1 MSLVKTLDAL
11 VKRIAGQSSYER
23 CDAVANVSRDIFTT
37 QEGGF
42 ISSFNF
48 AGSMRFIAEDDIK
61 NFSESIDNAL
71 KDLFRAEGHCLS
83 FYLDRSAS
91 NGNQLLKN
99 ILNTSNKSLNR
110 LGFKS
115 PIPKARKKHLSG
127 LLQPF
132 NITLTITTRLT
143 ALSEQERQSILD
155 EHYQGLQNAPKFKP
169 DQSQLNAIGELLNKH
184 LSFTKA
190 FKTQLGK
197 ICLLQEISCD
207 ETLYRAHDALYRVS
221 ARGNKKNFQLL
232 PQSYSIRRSQKQKE
246 NGLTAPSIAEQILN
260 EDLMPMSNDA
270 SMVRVGENIFAPLYL
285 PHAPFDPK
293 PLANLLEL
301 IDQVPFR
308 MAVHVLTGN
317 QSVKSTANLLTSRA
331 RNFKI
336 FDDNNKDI
344 YKAGEYFLN
353 QLKRGDCGVNASFSF
368 VTWAKDKK
376 ALRRNREIMAAAI
389 SSWGGCSTHY
399 ERGDTID
406 ALLATIPL
414 FGSRSKSPPK
424 HPWLFKDLVALLPFS
439 VSAPLFKNPD
449 LTLILPN
456 GQNYPLEFGSP
467 LLKSYSMLIAA
478 ESGSGKSSFLTNIL
492 NSLLFRPSVGGRFP
506 PIGVIDNGLAQTFWA
521 QTIYSALPKELHYL
535 VQCVTPTHAKE
546 DAMNFLVLPLGV
558 SMPPLSQKEF
568 AAGFLQTLLTE
579 PGSSEHPAGMTG
591 LCSALVLEA
600 YRKFESSE
608 QRIYNPGNQTI
619 DHALKENGFHYD
631 IAQPVSFYQIRDQLF
646 DAGQIEAAYVAQTFA
661 VPTLL
666 DLVRI
671 VNDSTHIR
679 TNYGN
684 KRFYGEDA
692 ISYVSSTINNI
703 AEQFPALAH
712 RSVHNWQASK
722 VRIINLQIAAPK
734 AAESDPITQK
744 TSSLFYGIAW
754 NALFGEY
761 FMRAKEVEAICP
773 QRYMKYQMQRLSD
786 LESTLKCAFVDE
798 YHRAS
803 KLNVINNNVLQIEK
817 EGRARKIFG
826 CFISQALT
834 PDFPDEIINQASS
847 IVVLGL
853 PSKDGVVKAYRKFL
867 HYSDQQDQAIR
878 RHLATAFHPKWGSS
892 CLIYF
897 EYKGGTLLQLAYIP
911 SPAEEVWQITTSN
924 SERALVNFLSR
935 YMPQHLTLEILAK
948 EFNFDG
954 ASFIDN
960 FAGRQQITVDQ
971 ACEAIG
977 KQLLKKYQAMDFNNK
992 IS

>member
-1 MSLVKTLDAL
+1 MSLVETLDAI

-23 CDAVANVSRDIFTT
+23 CDAVANVSRDLFTT

-48 AGSMRFIAEDDIK
+48 AGCMRFIAEDDIE
-61 NFSESIDNAL
+61 NFSASIDNAL

-91 NGNQLLKN
+91 NANQLLRN
-99 ILNTSNKSLNR
+99 IFNTSLKSLNTLR
-110 LGFKS
+110 FKS
-115 PIPKARKKHLSG
+115 PIPEARKKHLAR

-132 NITLTITTRLT
+132 NITLTVTTGLS
-143 ALSEQERQSILD
+143 ALSEQERQLILD
-155 EHYQGLQNAPKFKP
+155 EHYQKLENAPKFKP
-169 DQSQLNAIGELLNKH
+169 DQSQLNAINELLNKH

-190 FKTQLGK
+190 LKNQLEK
-197 ICLLQEISCD
+197 ICLMQQISCD

-221 ARGNKKNFQLL
+221 TRGNRKKFQLL
-232 PQSYSIRRSQKQKE
+232 PQSYSIRGSQKEKE

-260 EDLMPMSNDA
+260 EDLMPLA
-270 SMVRVGENIFAPLYL
+270 SDPSMLRVGENIFAPLYL

-293 PLANLLEL
+293 PLSNLLSL

-308 MAVHVLTGN
+308 MAVHLLTGN
-317 QSVKSTANLLTSRA
+317 ESVKSSANLLTSRA

-336 FDDNNKDI
+336 FDENNKDI
-344 YKAGEYFLN
+344 YKAGEYFLSR
-353 QLKRGDCGVNASFSF
+353 LKQGDCGVNVSFCF
-368 VTWAKDKK
+368 VTWAKDAVK
-376 ALRRNREIMAAAI
+376 LRRNREIIAAAI
-389 SSWGGCSTHY
+389 NSWGGCSTHY

-406 ALLATIPL
+406 ALLSTVPL
-414 FGSRSKSPPK
+414 FGSRAKSPPK
-424 HPWLFKDLVALLPFS
+424 HPWLLKDLVPLLPFS

-449 LTLILPN
+449 LTLVLPN

-521 QTIYSALPKELHYL
+521 QTIYSALPQELHYL
-535 VQCVTPTHAKE
+535 VQCVTPTHDKQ
-546 DAMNFLVLPLGV
+546 DAMNFLDLPLGLSV
-558 SMPPLSQKEF
+558 PPLSQKEF

-579 PGSSEHPAGMTG
+579 PGSKQHPAGITG
-591 LCSALVLEA
+591 LCNALIVEA
-600 YRKFESSE
+600 YHEFETNQ
-608 QRIYNPGNQTI
+608 QRIYNPGNEVI
-619 DHALKENGFHYD
+619 DRALDKTDFRYD
-631 IAQPVSFYQIRDQLF
+631 LSQPMSFYQIRDKLF
-646 DAGQIEAAYVAQTFA
+646 DAGEIEAAYVAQTYA

-734 AAESDPITQK
+734 ASASDPIAQK

-761 FMRAKEVEAICP
+761 FMRAKEVKAICP
-773 QRYMKYQMQRLSD
+773 QRYLEYQMQRLSD
-786 LESTLKCAFVDE
+786 LESSLKCAFVDE

-853 PSKDGVVKAYRKFL
+853 PSKDGVVEAYRRFL
-867 HYSDQQDQAIR
+867 HYSDQQDKAIR

-924 SERALVNFLSR
+924 SERALVQYLSQF
-935 YMPQHLTLEILAK
+935 MAQHQTLEILAK
-948 EFNFDG
+948 EYQFDG

-960 FAGRQQITVDQ
+960 FAGSHQITVDQ
-971 ACEAIG
+971 ACEIIG
-977 KQLLKKYQAMDFNNK
+977 KQLLKKYQAMDLKYK
-992 IS
+992 IG